1 MKILCVTK
9 HFYPENFRI
18 NDFLYALATKGH
30 KITVLTNRPIYP
42 YNFPYNFKSKFYSC
56 HEGIDVFR
64 IPVIFFGNNLFS
76 KALYFFSFIVNVSII
91 SPFVLIRK
99 KFDVIFTFAPSPPS
113 VAIPAIILGK
123 IKKTPNIMWL
133 HDLWP
138 ESLSLLGY
146 KKSDLFYRIISNLVI
161 KIYKNCSAIFTQ
173 SQSLAY
179 HISSLKI
186 NKKVFYLPVHAE
198 KNYLNIRKKKNLIN
212 NDFNIFFFGNI
223 GFAQDIPSVLK
234 TIEII
239 KYNKNIKWTFVG
251 EGSMKEWLKK
261 KITEKGLQKNVKFK
275 SYVSIDKIS
284 QIYSEADALLVSLK
298 NNSCFNLI
306 IPAKIQSYLASK
318 IPIFA
323 MANGETQSIVKKNL
337 CGIYCNSADHRKFA
351 KLIVKFT
358 KLSYNKRKQIGASGY
373 KCYLENF
380 SIDKIIEKFENLVE
394 RVTESKFN

>member
-18 NDFLYALATKGH
+18 NDFLYALAKKGH

-42 YNFPYNFKSKFYSC
+42 YNFHYSFKSKFYSY

-76 KALYFFSFIVNVSII
+76 KLLYFFSFIVNVTII
-91 SPFVLIRK
+91 SPFLLIGK
-99 KFDVIFTFAPSPPS
+99 KFDIIFTFAPSPPS

-123 IKKTPNIMWL
+123 VKKTPHIMWL

-138 ESLSLLGY
+138 ESLSLLGL
-146 KKSDLFYRIISNLVI
+146 KKSDLLYRLISILI
-161 KIYKNCSAIFTQ
+161 LKIYKNCSAIFTQ
-173 SQSLAY
+173 SQSLKKY
-179 HISSLKI
+179 ISNLKI

-198 KNYLNIRKKKNLIN
+198 SNYLNIKKKRIIYKT
-212 NDFNIFFFGNI
+212 FNIFFFGNI

-239 KYNKNIKWTFVG
+239 KNHKNIKWIFVG
-251 EGSMKEWLKK
+251 EGSMKEWLRK
-261 KITEKGLQKNVKFK
+261 KIIEKGLQNHVKLK
-275 SYVSIDKIS
+275 SYVSIDNIS
-284 QIYSEADALLVSLK
+284 QIYSDADALLVSLK
-298 NNSCFNLI
+298 NDRCFNLI

-323 MANGETQSIVKKNL
+323 MANGETQSIVKKSL
-337 CGIYCNSADHRKFA
+337 CGIYCNSTEHRKFA
-351 KLIVKFT
+351 MLILKFV
-358 KLSYNKRKQIGASGY
+358 KLSYDEKKKIGLNGY
-373 KCYLENF
+373 KFYLKNF
-380 SIDKIIEKFENLVE
+380 TIDIVIKKFENLVE
-394 RVTESKFN
+394 KVI